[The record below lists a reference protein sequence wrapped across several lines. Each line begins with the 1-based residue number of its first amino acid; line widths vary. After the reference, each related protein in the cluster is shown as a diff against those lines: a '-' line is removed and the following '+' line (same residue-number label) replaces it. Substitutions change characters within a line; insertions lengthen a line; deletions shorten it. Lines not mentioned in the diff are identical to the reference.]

1 MADLKQCP
9 FCGGNEIIIRQIEYV
24 GITTPRFY
32 AQCRHCFAQTGPG
45 WTTEKG
51 AIVAWNMRADDDKS

>member
-9 FCGGNEIIIRQIEYV
+9 FCGGNEIIIRHIEYV
-24 GITTPRFY
+24 GIPEPRFF
-32 AQCRHCFAQTGPG
+32 AQCRNCFAQTGAG

-51 AIVAWNMRADDDKS
+51 AIVTWNMRANDDKS

>member
-24 GITTPRFY
+24 GITTPRMAGRG
-32 AQCRHCFAQTGPG
+32 AQ
-45 WTTEKG
+45 E
-51 AIVAWNMRADDDKS
+51 

>member
-32 AQCRHCFAQTGPG
+32 AQCRHCFAQTGLG

-51 AIVAWNMRADDDKS
+51 AIVA

>member
-24 GITTPRFY
+24 GITEPRFLPSADTALHKRGLDGQQKR
-32 AQCRHCFAQTGPG
+32 AQLPHG
-45 WTTEKG
+45 
-51 AIVAWNMRADDDKS
+51 I

>member
-32 AQCRHCFAQTGPG
+32 AQYCSDC
-45 WTTEKG
+45 WTEWLG
-51 AIVAWNMRADDDKS
+51 EEHKSDT